1 MSENTGDIFDKIM
14 ELPVLRVFKPF
25 YQKHKEILLY
35 LFFGGV
41 SVILNLGLYYLF
53 NQVMDINEL
62 IANVICWVICVLFQF
77 FTNRTWVFESG
88 NNNKSSFIKQ
98 LLSFFGGRVFT
109 LLIEELILGIFIT
122 ALGFNSLVIKVVAQI
137 ITIIL
142 NYIISKLFVFKTK

>member
-1 MSENTGDIFDKIM
+1 MSENTVDIFDKIM
-14 ELPVLRVFKPF
+14 ELPVLRAFKPF

-41 SVILNLGLYYLF
+41 SVILNLGLYFLF